1 MIQDGR
7 VISDRTMEDSYGR
20 KVLVYVDLD
29 MVNTTEL
36 LAPNICLASG
46 ISWISLKAKRN
57 KRSASRK
64 GGAFKY
70 EDNHFPDKKDEEG
83 GVYISFHKACFP

>member
-1 MIQDGR
+1 MQGGG
-7 VISDRTMEDSYGR
+7 VISDRNREDSYGR

-36 LAPNICLASG
+36 SVPSICWASG

>member
-1 MIQDGR
+1 MIQDGKD
-7 VISDRTMEDSYGR
+7 ISGQTMADSYGR

-36 LAPNICLASG
+36 SVPSICWESG

>member
-7 VISDRTMEDSYGR
+7 VISDQTMADSYGR

-36 LAPNICLASG
+36 LAPNICLATG
-46 ISWISLKAKRN
+46 ISCISLKAKRN

>member
-7 VISDRTMEDSYGR
+7 VISDRTMEDSFG
-20 KVLVYVDLD
+20 KKAPEYVDQD
-29 MVNTTEL
+29 TASMTEL
-36 LAPNICLASG
+36 SVPSICWASG

-57 KRSASRK
+57 NRSASRK

>member
-7 VISDRTMEDSYGR
+7 VISDRTMEDSFG
-20 KVLVYVDLD
+20 KKAPEYVDQD
-29 MVNTTEL
+29 TASMTEL

-64 GGAFKY
+64 GNVIKLR
-70 EDNHFPDKKDEEG
+70 
-83 GVYISFHKACFP
+83 IS

>member
-36 LAPNICLASG
+36 SVPSICWASG
-46 ISWISLKAKRN
+46 IS
-57 KRSASRK
+57 
-64 GGAFKY
+64 
-70 EDNHFPDKKDEEG
+70 
-83 GVYISFHKACFP
+83 